1 VTGDLLDGPPKTFV
15 FDLDGVVYVDEAGV
29 PGARATLEALEGAG
43 HQVLFATNNS
53 SRAVDTVI
61 ESIARRTGFVAQ
73 PAAIITSGLAAAE
86 LLVDDDDICY
96 VFGSDGLARTLSDRG
111 ITVTTDHEQATAV
124 VVGLDRG
131 LTYER
136 LTGAVLAVRRGAR
149 FIATNDDATYPM
161 PDGQYPGCGALV
173 ASVERA
179 TGVRPVV
186 CGKPN
191 PPMVRL
197 VASRVQ
203 HPEVWVVGDRPETDL
218 AMAKGAGWGTILV
231 LTGVTHAADAVP
243 DDLQPDFV
251 LESIADLGTQMPARA
266 MPRRG

>member
-1 VTGDLLDGPPKTFV
+1 MTGDLLDGRPKTFV
-15 FDLDGVVYVDEAGV
+15 FDLDGVVYVDAVSV
-29 PGARATLEALEGAG
+29 PGARVTLEALEGAG

-61 ESIARRTGFVAQ
+61 ENIARRTGFTAQ

-86 LLVDDDDICY
+86 LLVDDDEVCF
-96 VFGSDGLARTLSDRG
+96 VFGSDGLARTLTDRG
-111 ITVTTDHEQATAV
+111 IRVTSDHEQATAV

-136 LTGAVLAVRRGAR
+136 LTEAVLAVRRGAR

-179 TGVRPVV
+179 TGVIPVV

-197 VASRVQ
+197 VALRVR
-203 HPEVWVVGDRPETDL
+203 HPEVWVIGDRPETDL
-218 AMAKGAGWGTILV
+218 AMAKAAGWGTILV
-231 LTGVTHAADAVP
+231 LSGVTHAADDVP
-243 DDLQPDFV
+243 DDLQPDYV
-251 LESIADLGTQMPARA
+251 LESIADLAAPMSARA
-266 MPRRG
+266 LPRKG